1 LTIRVGSDDSERKVL
16 ADVAQYGW
24 HVVNI
29 LEEGDSPPW
38 TFTIGLHK
46 TWQHPEF
53 IILGLKKDVAYAILK
68 TLVDAIKEQRP
79 IDLSVPTNELLHN
92 GACCFV
98 EVSKKNYAAYVGFA
112 LWYYEGNNFPLVQV
126 VWPSKENHFPW
137 NVQATD
143 GYKQRQPVLADTPAA

>member
-1 LTIRVGSDDSERKVL
+1 MTIRIGSDDSERKVL

-29 LEEGDSPPW
+29 LEEGDNPPW
-38 TFTIGLHK
+38 TFTIGLQK

-53 IILGLKKDVAYAILK
+53 IIIGLKKDVANAILD
-68 TLVDAIKEQRP
+68 TLVNAIKERRP
-79 IDLSVPTNELLHN
+79 IDLKLPTDELLHN

-98 EVSKKNYAAYVGFA
+98 EIAKQHYADYVGFA
-112 LWYYEGNNFPLVQV
+112 RWYYQGDDFPLYQV

-137 NVQATD
+137 NAHATD
-143 GYKQRQPVLADTPAA
+143 GYKQRQPVLGGTRTA